1 MRELQERMNVQGRTF
16 WLPSKTPQTILPDHH
31 QCQRSD
37 RAGPR
42 GRKSFGEP
50 RLMPHDPLLTRL
62 TPVLAAVPGIQA
74 VVLGGSRARGTA
86 HSSSDYDIGLY
97 RSNAARFDTDRL
109 LTVVKNIADDPD
121 AAIVTRINEWG
132 SWIVGGAWLSI
143 EGRKVDLLYRN
154 VDDVE
159 RVMSACRYGT
169 VLMTY
174 QPGHPHGFCSAIWMG
189 EIAYCQPLHDPNG
202 VIARLKS
209 IALPY
214 PEPLRSTLIRR
225 FQWEVLFSIE
235 NAELAAARNER
246 THVAGCL
253 YRSLACVAQV
263 LFALNE
269 RYLINEKGAL
279 QEAAGFPLTIPHLVE
294 QADEIWRLI
303 GDGDFAQA
311 CAMLRQVDR
320 QLKTLTRPDATAP

>member
-1 MRELQERMNVQGRTF
+1 M
-16 WLPSKTPQTILPDHH
+16 S
-31 QCQRSD
+31 
-37 RAGPR
+37 
-42 GRKSFGEP
+42 
-50 RLMPHDPLLTRL
+50 HDPLLTRL
-62 TPVLAAVPGIQA
+62 TPVLAAVPGVQA

-86 HSSSDYDIGLY
+86 RSSSDYDIGLY
-97 RSNAARFDTDRL
+97 RSAARFDTDRL
-109 LTVVKNIADDPD
+109 LTVVKSIADDPD

-159 RVMSACRYGT
+159 RVMSACRDGQ

-174 QPGHPHGFCSAIWMG
+174 QPGHPHGFCSTIWMG

-202 VIARLKS
+202 MIARLKS

-214 PEPLRSTLIRR
+214 PGTLRIVLIRR

-279 QEAAGFPLTIPHLVE
+279 QEASGLPLTIPDLVE
-294 QADEIWRLI
+294 QSDEVWRLI
-303 GDGDFAQA
+303 GTGGFAQA
-311 CAMLRQVDR
+311 CAILRQLDR
-320 QLKTLTRPDATAP
+320 QLKALTQGGKTQP